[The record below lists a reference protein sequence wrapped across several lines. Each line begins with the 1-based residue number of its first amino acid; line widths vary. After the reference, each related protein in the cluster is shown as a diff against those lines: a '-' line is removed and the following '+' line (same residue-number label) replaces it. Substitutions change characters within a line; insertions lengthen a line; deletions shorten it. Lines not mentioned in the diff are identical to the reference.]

1 MAPSA
6 DLQRLEGRQ
15 VHKCVAGYAGD
26 GIAVQVPADKSLLA
40 VSEEICTAAIPRDSC
55 GGGKPV
61 DGWCINN
68 KK

>member
-26 GIAVQVPADKSLLA
+26 DIAEQDPADESRLA
-40 VSEEICTAAIPRDSC
+40 GEWGNVYICGREELSGQR
-55 GGGKPV
+55 GGYV
-61 DGWCINN
+61 CIAQ
-68 KK
+68 